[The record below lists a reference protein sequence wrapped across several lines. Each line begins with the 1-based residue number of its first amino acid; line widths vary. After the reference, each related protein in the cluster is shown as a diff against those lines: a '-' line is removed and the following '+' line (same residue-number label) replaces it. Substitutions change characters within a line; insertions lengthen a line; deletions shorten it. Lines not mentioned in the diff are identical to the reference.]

1 MDSFGQNRSRKS
13 GSGKDDELKKLLAKS
28 GKVTS
33 QDFLKLR
40 TQYNNDELVDELR
53 NSYIESQGN
62 LSKKAKKFAQLIR
75 EKYSDAQTPFHI
87 LLEKALKYKMKYSLT
102 DSEFAE
108 FQRIYEQ
115 ELVGNKSLDIIQ
127 PATNV
132 EKVLGGITLDYHG
145 FASKLEGE
153 DRTYMKE
160 IERLDAASKP
170 LHAQVLL
177 QSLKYKDLDF
187 EAVSGVYDRNLHR
200 IGEHIHP
207 VVAALFLPKLNV
219 IENHFLYSSI
229 SNFVKSRHNGD
240 PLTSR
245 PDYELFYAL
254 TTDPNDVVCDNKSTV
269 LDLLNRAQLQVQL
282 WNCVLHLRNGQYY
295 NASFKD
301 FMASVDLCRLNKQD
315 TPDLVY
321 GRYDGVILKRLLSA
335 FSFRPTM
342 VSVTPALVNPVAVNP
357 YAFNIRPQV
366 TGVPMVNMRL
376 PPSLAGTP
384 SPVKLESAL
393 AQFQLFIEGGQIVPR
408 NTNLIWSRGVLIFYV
423 DRRSNVI
430 KLNNQIQQFSMGT
443 LPTPVAGF
451 ERINTNTVEF
461 KEEMKLG
468 NSMEDKDKFHLRSVV
483 FSEVNLDAS
492 GNKTNIVIGSSAWVK
507 QKSGGTGTGYILCY
521 DPYAPL
527 LNQIDFDRSVMTS
540 LSMSGASSLDG
551 DATKLAEKYGNIFVY
566 GSDMDI
572 YATTELSG
580 V

>member
-28 GKVTS
+28 GKITS
-33 QDFLKLR
+33 QDFLKLKSL
-40 TQYNNDELVDELR
+40 YNNDELVDELR
-53 NSYIESQGN
+53 NSYVESQGN

-75 EKYSDAQTPFHI
+75 EKYSDSQTPFHI
-87 LLEKALKYKMKYSLT
+87 LLEKAHKYKVKYGLT

-115 ELVGNKSLDIIQ
+115 ELVGNKSLDLIQ

-132 EKVLGGITLDYHG
+132 EKVLGGISLDFSG
-145 FASKLEGE
+145 FASRLDGE
-153 DRTYMKE
+153 DKTYMKE

-219 IENHFLYSSI
+219 IENHFLYASI
-229 SNFVKSRHNGD
+229 SNIIRARHNGD

-357 YAFNIRPQV
+357 YSFNIRPQV
-366 TGVPMVNMRL
+366 TGVPMINMRL
-376 PPSLAGTP
+376 PPPLVAST
-384 SPVKLESAL
+384 SPIKLDSAL

-423 DRRSNVI
+423 DRRSNVV
-430 KLNNQIQQFSMGT
+430 KLNNQLQQFSMGT
-443 LPTPVAGF
+443 LPNPIAGF
-451 ERINTNTVEF
+451 ERINTNPVEF
-461 KEEMKLG
+461 KWDMTLG
-468 NSMEDKDKFHLRSVV
+468 NSTEAKDKFHLRSVV
-483 FSEVNLDAS
+483 FSEVNVDAS
-492 GNKTNIVIGSSAWVK
+492 NNKTNIVIGSSAWVR
-507 QKSGGTGTGYILCY
+507 QKTGAEHILCY

-527 LNQIDFDRSVMTS
+527 LDQMEMNRSVMTS
-540 LSMSGASSLDG
+540 LQKTGAASLDG
-551 DATKLAEKYGNIFVY
+551 DATLLAQKYGNIFVY

-572 YATTELSG
+572 FSHHELYA
-580 V
+580 

>member
-28 GKVTS
+28 GKITS
-33 QDFLKLR
+33 QDFLRLKSL
-40 TQYNNDELVDELR
+40 YNNDELVDELR
-53 NSYIESQGN
+53 NSYVESQGN

-75 EKYSDAQTPFHI
+75 EKYSDSQTPFHI
-87 LLEKALKYKMKYSLT
+87 LLEKAHKYKVKYGLS

-115 ELVGNKSLDIIQ
+115 ELVGNKSLDLIQ

-132 EKVLGGITLDYHG
+132 EKVLGGISLDFNG
-145 FASKLEGE
+145 FASRLDGE
-153 DRTYMKE
+153 DKTYMKE

-177 QSLKYKDLDF
+177 QSLKYRDLDF

-207 VVAALFLPKLNV
+207 VVAALFLPKFNV
-219 IENHFLYSSI
+219 IENHFLYASI
-229 SNFVKSRHNGD
+229 SNIIKSRHNGD
-240 PLTSR
+240 PLNSR
-245 PDYELFYAL
+245 PDYELFFAL

-342 VSVTPALVNPVAVNP
+342 VSVTPAIVNPVAVNP
-357 YAFNIRPQV
+357 YSYNIRPQV
-366 TGVPMVNMRL
+366 TGVPMINM
-376 PPSLAGTP
+376 
-384 SPVKLESAL
+384 
-393 AQFQLFIEGGQIVPR
+393 
-408 NTNLIWSRGVLIFYV
+408 
-423 DRRSNVI
+423 
-430 KLNNQIQQFSMGT
+430 
-443 LPTPVAGF
+443 
-451 ERINTNTVEF
+451 
-461 KEEMKLG
+461 
-468 NSMEDKDKFHLRSVV
+468 
-483 FSEVNLDAS
+483 
-492 GNKTNIVIGSSAWVK
+492 
-507 QKSGGTGTGYILCY
+507 
-521 DPYAPL
+521 
-527 LNQIDFDRSVMTS
+527 
-540 LSMSGASSLDG
+540 
-551 DATKLAEKYGNIFVY
+551 
-566 GSDMDI
+566 
-572 YATTELSG
+572 
-580 V
+580 

>member
-28 GKVTS
+28 GKITS
-33 QDFLKLR
+33 QDFLKLKSL
-40 TQYNNDELVDELR
+40 YNNDELVDELR
-53 NSYIESQGN
+53 NSYVESQGN

-75 EKYSDAQTPFHI
+75 EKYSDSQTPFHI
-87 LLEKALKYKMKYSLT
+87 LLEKAYKYKVKYGLS

-115 ELVGNKSLDIIQ
+115 ELVGNKSLDLIQ

-132 EKVLGGITLDYHG
+132 EKVLGGISLDFNG
-145 FASKLEGE
+145 FASRLDGE
-153 DRTYMKE
+153 DKTYMKE
-160 IERLDAASKP
+160 IIRLDAASKP

-219 IENHFLYSSI
+219 IENHFLYASI
-229 SNFVKSRHNGD
+229 SNIIKSRHNGD

-245 PDYELFYAL
+245 PDYELFFAL

-342 VSVTPALVNPVAVNP
+342 VSVTPAIVNPVAVNP
-357 YAFNIRPQV
+357 YSYNIRPQV
-366 TGVPMVNMRL
+366 TGVPMINMRL
-376 PPSLAGTP
+376 PPALSGTGAP
-384 SPVKLESAL
+384 ATPIKLDSAL
-393 AQFQLFIEGGQIVPR
+393 NQFQLFIEGGQIVPR

-423 DRRSNVI
+423 DRRSNVVKI
-430 KLNNQIQQFSMGT
+430 NNHIQQFSMGT
-443 LPTPVAGF
+443 LPTPIAGF
-451 ERINTNTVEF
+451 ERINTSPIAFPPTMTLSSSAKAEDTF
-461 KEEMKLG
+461 KI
-468 NSMEDKDKFHLRSVV
+468 RSVV
-483 FSEVNLDAS
+483 FSEVNVDAS
-492 GNKTNIVIGSSAWVK
+492 GNKTKVVIGSSAWIK
-507 QKSGGTGTGYILCY
+507 QKVSPEYILCY

-527 LNQIDFDRSVMTS
+527 LDQTQPNRSVMTS
-540 LSMSGASSLDG
+540 LKMGGTTNPDG
-551 DATKLAEKYGNIFVY
+551 DAKELAEKYGNIFIY

-572 YATTELSG
+572 YATTELDN
-580 V
+580 

>member
-28 GKVTS
+28 GKITS
-33 QDFLKLR
+33 QDFLRLKSL
-40 TQYNNDELVDELR
+40 YNNDELVDELR
-53 NSYIESQGN
+53 NSYVESQGN

-75 EKYSDAQTPFHI
+75 EKYSDSQTPFHI
-87 LLEKALKYKMKYSLT
+87 LLEKAHKYKVKYGLS

-115 ELVGNKSLDIIQ
+115 ELVGNKSLDLIQ

-132 EKVLGGITLDYHG
+132 EKVLGGISLDFNG
-145 FASKLEGE
+145 FASRLDGE
-153 DRTYMKE
+153 DKTYMKE

-177 QSLKYKDLDF
+177 QSLKYRDLDF

-219 IENHFLYSSI
+219 IENHFLYASI
-229 SNFVKSRHNGD
+229 SNIIKSRHNGD
-240 PLTSR
+240 PLNSR
-245 PDYELFYAL
+245 PDYELFFAL

-342 VSVTPALVNPVAVNP
+342 VSVTPAIVNPVAVNP
-357 YAFNIRPQV
+357 YSYNIRPQV
-366 TGVPMVNMRL
+366 TGVPMINMRL
-376 PPSLAGTP
+376 PPALSSTP
-384 SPVKLESAL
+384 TPIKLKSAV

-423 DRRSNVI
+423 DRRSNVV
-430 KLNNQIQQFSMGT
+430 KLNNHIQQFSMGT
-443 LPTPVAGF
+443 LPTPIAGF
-451 ERINTNTVEF
+451 ERINTNPIDFEF
-461 KEEMKLG
+461 QMTLG
-468 NSMEDKDKFHLRSVV
+468 GNDRDNFNLRSVV
-483 FSEVNLDAS
+483 FSEVNIDAS
-492 GNKTNIVIGSSAWVK
+492 GNKTKIVIGSSAWVR
-507 QKSGGTGTGYILCY
+507 QKDGVKHIICY

-527 LNQIDFDRSVMTS
+527 LNQVDMDRSVMTS
-540 LSMSGASSLDG
+540 LQLSAGSD
-551 DATKLAEKYGNIFVY
+551 DANATLLAQRYGNIFIY

-572 YATTELSG
+572 YATTELDNL
-580 V
+580 

>member
-28 GKVTS
+28 GKITS
-33 QDFLKLR
+33 QDFLRLKSL
-40 TQYNNDELVDELR
+40 YNNDELVDELR
-53 NSYIESQGN
+53 NSYVESQGN

-75 EKYSDAQTPFHI
+75 EKYSDSQTPFHI
-87 LLEKALKYKMKYSLT
+87 LLEKAHKYKVKYGLS

-115 ELVGNKSLDIIQ
+115 ELVGNKSLDLIQ

-132 EKVLGGITLDYHG
+132 EKVLGGISLDFNG
-145 FASKLEGE
+145 FASRLDGE
-153 DRTYMKE
+153 DKTYMKE

-177 QSLKYKDLDF
+177 QSLKYRDLDF

-219 IENHFLYSSI
+219 IENHFLYASI
-229 SNFVKSRHNGD
+229 SNIIKSRHNGD
-240 PLTSR
+240 PLNSR
-245 PDYELFYAL
+245 PDYELFFAL

-342 VSVTPALVNPVAVNP
+342 VSVTPAIVNPVAVNP
-357 YAFNIRPQV
+357 YSYNIRPQV
-366 TGVPMVNMRL
+366 TGVPMINMRL
-376 PPSLAGTP
+376 PPALSSTP
-384 SPVKLESAL
+384 TPIKLKSAV

-423 DRRSNVI
+423 DRRSNVV
-430 KLNNQIQQFSMGT
+430 KLNNHIQQFSMGT
-443 LPTPVAGF
+443 LPTPIAGF
-451 ERINTNTVEF
+451 ERINTNPIDFEF
-461 KEEMKLG
+461 TMTLG
-468 NSMEDKDKFHLRSVV
+468 GNDRDNFNLRSVV
-483 FSEVNLDAS
+483 FSEVNIDAS
-492 GNKTNIVIGSSAWVK
+492 GNKTKIVIGSSAWVR
-507 QKSGGTGTGYILCY
+507 QKDGVKHIICY

-527 LNQIDFDRSVMTS
+527 LNQVDMDRSVMTS
-540 LSMSGASSLDG
+540 LQESSGSD
-551 DATKLAEKYGNIFVY
+551 DANATLLAQRYGNIFIY

-572 YATTELSG
+572 YATTELDNL
-580 V
+580 

>member
-28 GKVTS
+28 GKITS
-33 QDFLKLR
+33 QDFLRLKSL
-40 TQYNNDELVDELR
+40 YNNDELVDELR
-53 NSYIESQGN
+53 NSYVESQGN

-75 EKYSDAQTPFHI
+75 EKYSDSQTPFHI
-87 LLEKALKYKMKYSLT
+87 LLEKAHKYKVKYGLS

-115 ELVGNKSLDIIQ
+115 ELVGNKSLDLIQ

-132 EKVLGGITLDYHG
+132 EKVLGGISLDFNG
-145 FASKLEGE
+145 FASRLDGE
-153 DRTYMKE
+153 DKTYMKE

-177 QSLKYKDLDF
+177 QSLKYRDLDF

-219 IENHFLYSSI
+219 IENHFLYASI
-229 SNFVKSRHNGD
+229 SNIIKSRHNGD
-240 PLTSR
+240 PLNSR
-245 PDYELFYAL
+245 PDYELFFAL

-342 VSVTPALVNPVAVNP
+342 VSVTPAIVNPVAVNP
-357 YAFNIRPQV
+357 YSYNIRPQV
-366 TGVPMVNMRL
+366 TGVPMINMRL
-376 PPSLAGTP
+376 PPALSSTP
-384 SPVKLESAL
+384 TPIKLKSAV

-423 DRRSNVI
+423 DRRSNVV
-430 KLNNQIQQFSMGT
+430 KLNNHIQQFSMGT
-443 LPTPVAGF
+443 LPTPIAGF
-451 ERINTNTVEF
+451 ERINTNPIDFEF
-461 KEEMKLG
+461 TMTLG
-468 NSMEDKDKFHLRSVV
+468 GNDRDNFNLRSVV
-483 FSEVNLDAS
+483 FSEVNIDAS
-492 GNKTNIVIGSSAWVK
+492 GNKTKIVIGSSAWVR
-507 QKSGGTGTGYILCY
+507 QKDGVKHFICY

-527 LNQIDFDRSVMTS
+527 LNQVDMDRSVMTS
-540 LSMSGASSLDG
+540 LQESSGSD
-551 DATKLAEKYGNIFVY
+551 DANATLLAQRYGNIFIY

-572 YATTELSG
+572 YATTELDNL
-580 V
+580 

>member
-28 GKVTS
+28 GKITS
-33 QDFLKLR
+33 QDFLRLKSL
-40 TQYNNDELVDELR
+40 YNNDELVDELR
-53 NSYIESQGN
+53 NSYVESQGN

-75 EKYSDAQTPFHI
+75 EKYSDSQTPFHI
-87 LLEKALKYKMKYSLT
+87 LLEKAHKYKVKYGLS

-115 ELVGNKSLDIIQ
+115 ELVGNKSLDLIQ

-132 EKVLGGITLDYHG
+132 EKVLGGISLDFNG
-145 FASKLEGE
+145 FASRLDGE
-153 DRTYMKE
+153 DKTYMKE

-177 QSLKYKDLDF
+177 QSLKYRDLDF

-207 VVAALFLPKLNV
+207 VVAALFLPKFNV
-219 IENHFLYSSI
+219 IENHFLYASI
-229 SNFVKSRHNGD
+229 SNIIKSRHNGD
-240 PLTSR
+240 PLNSR
-245 PDYELFYAL
+245 PDYELFFAL

-342 VSVTPALVNPVAVNP
+342 VSVTPAIVNPVAVNP
-357 YAFNIRPQV
+357 YSYNIRPQV
-366 TGVPMVNMRL
+366 TGVPMINMRL
-376 PPSLAGTP
+376 PPALSSTP
-384 SPVKLESAL
+384 TPIKLKSAV

-423 DRRSNVI
+423 DRRSNVV
-430 KLNNQIQQFSMGT
+430 KLNNHIQQFSMGT
-443 LPTPVAGF
+443 LPTPIAGF
-451 ERINTNTVEF
+451 ERINTNPIDFEF
-461 KEEMKLG
+461 TMTLG
-468 NSMEDKDKFHLRSVV
+468 GNDRDNFNLRSVV
-483 FSEVNLDAS
+483 FSEVNIDAS
-492 GNKTNIVIGSSAWVK
+492 GNKTKIVIGSSAWVR
-507 QKSGGTGTGYILCY
+507 QKDGVKHFICY

-527 LNQIDFDRSVMTS
+527 LNQVDMDRSVMTS
-540 LSMSGASSLDG
+540 LQEASGSD
-551 DATKLAEKYGNIFVY
+551 DANATLLAQKYGNIFIY

-572 YATTELSG
+572 YATTELDNL
-580 V
+580 